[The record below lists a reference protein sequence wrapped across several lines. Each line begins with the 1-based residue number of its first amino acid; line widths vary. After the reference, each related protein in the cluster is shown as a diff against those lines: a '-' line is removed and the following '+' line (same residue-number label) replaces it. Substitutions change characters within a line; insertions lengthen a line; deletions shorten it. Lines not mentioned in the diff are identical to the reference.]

1 MHNFS
6 FNFLAV
12 VSGLSGKG
20 GPSGTTSDSDSS
32 SGLLVGALI
41 GVGIVL
47 MLIGALVGVAL
58 TFCGLWFLMKKK
70 KRRGG
75 YGVSGGVGEKE
86 MESREEVYEEPEP
99 AAASET
105 VFALSGNQ
113 AYCQVTSQQQGGR

>member
-12 VSGLSGKG
+12 VSGSSDKG
-20 GPSGTTSDSDSS
+20 GPSGTTANCDSS
-32 SGLLVGALI
+32 SGLSVGALI

-58 TFCGLWFLMKKK
+58 GCCGMWFLLKKK
-70 KRRGG
+70 NRGG
-75 YGVSGGVGEKE
+75 YGVSGGAGEKE
-86 MESREEVYEEPEP
+86 MEMNEEVYEEPEP